1 VRERARVADQ
11 NGNADTADLLTSVIR
26 DFEKNA
32 WFLRAT
38 LA

>member
-1 VRERARVADQ
+1 VSARSRAATLCCWHV
-11 NGNADTADLLTSVIR
+11 LTDVIT